1 MPKSPNDPAECSAEK
16 EDMVTSIFDQVIGMG
31 SKCVGCSGVWVWA
44 DKVSRPDY
52 SSSHSFLKELIWNL
66 NTNILLPDVV
76 YTVPPILIV
85 YLKVHACSE

>member
-16 EDMVTSIFDQVIGMG
+16 EDMVTSTFDQVIGMG

-52 SSSHSFLKELIWNL
+52 SSSHSFLKEFIWNL
-66 NTNILLPDVV
+66 NGIQLGFNLNSIRIHLEFNWNS
-76 YTVPPILIV
+76 IGI
-85 YLKVHACSE
+85 